1 MTVISG
7 RAMQVAE
14 PNGAFAP
21 VRHEF
26 PDPGLGQVRITIE
39 ASGVCHS
46 DAEIIAAHLPGV
58 SFPVIPGHEIGG
70 RIESI
75 GPGVDGWRPGDRVV
89 VGWYGGS
96 DGYCDACRE
105 GDGVNCPHLQ
115 IPGVAYPGGYADAI
129 VVPAMALAHIPDG
142 LKTAQAAPMACAG
155 VTVFN
160 ALRRSDAR
168 PGDLVAILGLGGLG
182 HLGVQFAAQMGFRTA
197 AIARGGDKA
206 GLARELGADHY
217 IDSAASDPV
226 KALQELGG
234 AKVVLATIPN
244 AAAMSATIG
253 GLGRHGELI
262 VVGVTQDQVGASP
275 AELITTGMKRISGH
289 ASGTSMDIEHTLR
302 FAEQTGVRSWIE
314 ETPLEQA
321 QEAFDRMMS
330 GAARFRMVLITGN

>member
-21 VRHEF
+21 VRREF
-26 PDPGLGQVRITIE
+26 PDPGLGQVRVTIE
-39 ASGVCHS
+39 ACGVCHT

-58 SFPVIPGHEIGG
+58 SYPLITGHEIGG

-75 GPGVDGWRPGDRVV
+75 GPGVDGWRPGDRVA

-115 IPGVAYPGGYADAI
+115 VPGVAYPGGYADAI

-142 LKTAQAAPMACAG
+142 LKTAQAAPLACAG
-155 VTVFN
+155 VTVYN

-182 HLGVQFAAQMGFRTA
+182 HLAVQFAAQMGFRTA

-206 GLARELGADHY
+206 GLAHELGANHY
-217 IDSAASDPV
+217 IDSTATHPAD
-226 KALQELGG
+226 ALQKLGG

-244 AAAMSATIG
+244 AQAMSATID

-262 VVGVTQDQVGASP
+262 VVGVTPDVVGATG
-275 AELITTGMKRISGH
+275 AQLIAGMKRVAGH
-289 ASGTSMDIEHTLR
+289 ASGTSMDIEYTLR
-302 FAEQTGVRSWIE
+302 FAEQTGVRPWIE

-321 QEAFDRMMS
+321 QAAFDKMMS

>member
-7 RAMQVAE
+7 RAMQVAG
-14 PNGAFAP
+14 PSGAFAP
-21 VRHEF
+21 VRHEV
-26 PDPGLGQVRITIE
+26 PDPGPGQVRVTIE
-39 ASGVCHS
+39 ACGVCHS
-46 DAEIIAAHLPGV
+46 DADIIAAHLPGV

-75 GPGVDGWRPGDRVV
+75 GPGVDGWRPGDRVA

-142 LKTAQAAPMACAG
+142 LKTAQAAPLACAG

-182 HLGVQFAAQMGFRTA
+182 HLAVQFAAHMGFRTA

-206 GLARELGADHY
+206 GLAHELGADHY
-217 IDSAASDPV
+217 IDSAATDPA

-244 AAAMSATIG
+244 GPAMSATIG

-262 VVGVTQDQVGASP
+262 VVGVTPDEVGASGFQ
-275 AELITTGMKRISGH
+275 LITGMKRIAGH
-289 ASGTSMDIEHTLR
+289 GSGTSMDTEYTLR
-302 FAEQTGVRSWIE
+302 FAAQTGVRPWIE

-321 QEAFDRMMS
+321 QAAFEKMMS

>member
-14 PNGAFAP
+14 LGGTFAP
-21 VRHEF
+21 VRHEV
-26 PDPGLGQVRITIE
+26 PDPGPGQVRVTIE
-39 ASGVCHS
+39 ACGVCHS
-46 DAEIIAAHLPGV
+46 DAEIIAAHVPGV
-58 SFPVIPGHEIGG
+58 SFPLIPGHEIGG

-75 GPGVDGWRPGDRVV
+75 GRGVDGWWPGDRVA

-105 GDGVNCPHLQ
+105 GDGINCPHLQ

-129 VVPAMALAHIPDG
+129 VVPAMALARIPDG
-142 LKTAQAAPMACAG
+142 LKTPQAAPLACAG

-160 ALRRSDAR
+160 PLRRSDAR
-168 PGDLVAILGLGGLG
+168 AGDLVAILGLGGLG
-182 HLGVQFAAQMGFRTA
+182 HLAVQFAAHMGFRTA

-206 GLARELGADHY
+206 GLAHELGADHY
-217 IDSAASDPV
+217 IDSAATDPA
-226 KALQELGG
+226 KALQDLGG
-234 AKVVLATIPN
+234 AKVVLGTIPN
-244 AAAMSATIG
+244 GPAMSATIG

-262 VVGVTQDQVGASP
+262 VVGVTADQVGASA

-289 ASGTSMDIEHTLR
+289 ACGTSMDTEYTLR
-302 FAEQTGVRSWIE
+302 FAEQTGVRPWIE

-321 QEAFDRMMS
+321 QSAFDRMMS